1 MYHYI
6 IGDVQAAGG
15 AGEKRPGE
23 MNESKVSA
31 FFCFML

>member
-6 IGDVQAAGG
+6 IGAVQAAGG
-15 AGEKRPGE
+15 AGEKRLVE